1 MSAMREAS
9 LRSFS
14 SWSMVKPKKIWA
26 FFAQMGISSFSF
38 MMAAKFNSR
47 KNELAAMVPESK
59 AFLIRRSQIV
69 SAPDLGMQG
78 GSTLGCASSSK
89 QSRLLPT
96 GYSGLHHPAV
106 FAFRDYMARCTSI
119 CLHDS
124 PPDPGCPGRFHPGK
138 GSFSRVEARQQPMQC
153 SKPYCKTTG
162 RRRPRPVKGR
172 CYLMGRY
179 LTPRMFRAKVG

>member
-1 MSAMREAS
+1 MGNKRLCLLELAQPSVEPPCIP
-9 LRSFS
+9 RSGAETICDRRIKNALDS
-14 SWSMVKPKKIWA
+14 GTIA
-26 FFAQMGISSFSF
+26 ASSF
-38 MMAAKFNSR
+38 
-47 KNELAAMVPESK
+47 L
-59 AFLIRRSQIV
+59 
-69 SAPDLGMQG
+69 
-78 GSTLGCASSSK
+78 
-89 QSRLLPT
+89 RLLNFAAIMKEKEEIPICAKNAQIFL
-96 GYSGLHHPAV
+96 GLTIDQLEKLRWHPGNDPAV